1 MDIIEFNEALGY
13 NTPKEVSDN
22 FSKTIAMY
30 CIMHGYEANVTAK
43 KKYNRTIY
51 VVSPKDKTSIDYLIN
66 SINET
71 NTIVHGDLFKF
82 HATKYDDESLCVEI
96 VKGQY

>member
-43 KKYNRTIY
+43 KKYNRTI
-51 VVSPKDKTSIDYLIN
+51 
-66 SINET
+66 
-71 NTIVHGDLFKF
+71 
-82 HATKYDDESLCVEI
+82 
-96 VKGQY
+96 